1 MTSGE
6 AVKLMLLPNQVGIIL
21 DNSGYE
27 LFGDMCLAEVVL
39 RATKVSSVTLHMK
52 SLPWFGSD
60 VTDYDLNFLL
70 ESLKGIKYVVFH
82 S

>member
-1 MTSGE
+1 MTCGE
-6 AVKLMLLPNQVGIIL
+6 AVKLMPLRNQVGIIL

-39 RATKVSSVTLHMK
+39 RATKVSSVTFHMK

-60 VTDYDLNFLL
+60 VTDNDLQFLID
-70 ESLKGIKYVVFH
+70 SLKGIIDSLF